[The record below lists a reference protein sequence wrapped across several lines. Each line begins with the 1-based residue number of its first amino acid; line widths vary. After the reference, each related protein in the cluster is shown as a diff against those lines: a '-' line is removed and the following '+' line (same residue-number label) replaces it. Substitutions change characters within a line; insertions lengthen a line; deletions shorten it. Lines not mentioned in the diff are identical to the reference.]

1 MITKFKAYPDASVI
15 FEKTKSNDTPY
26 LVRLFIGGEL
36 HDKMRCDTF
45 QGATEYWRAFNRI
58 AKAVK

>member
-1 MITKFKAYPDASVI
+1 MITKYKSYPDARVT
-15 FEKTKSNDTPY
+15 FEKTKSNDVPY
-26 LVRLFIGGEL
+26 LVQLFIGGKL
-36 HDKMRCDTF
+36 YDRMRCDTF